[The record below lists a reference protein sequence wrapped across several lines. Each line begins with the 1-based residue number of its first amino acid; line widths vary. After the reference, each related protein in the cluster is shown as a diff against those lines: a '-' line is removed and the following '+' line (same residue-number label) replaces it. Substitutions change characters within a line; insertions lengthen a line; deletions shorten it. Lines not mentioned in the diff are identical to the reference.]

1 MAAASEYSDDLD
13 AVARFVSM
21 VSCSD
26 VMNGL
31 LPNLSVLFLSL
42 CALCA
47 LEEWMRQR
55 MDEMRQR
62 NGCASGCADEDQS
75 GFPVSEIPPT

>member
-55 MDEMRQR
+55 MDERDR
-62 NGCASGCADEDQS
+62 WDRDSADEDQS

>member
-13 AVARFVSM
+13 AVACFISM

-26 VMNGL
+26 VMSCL

-47 LEEWMRQR
+47 LEECMRQR
-55 MDEMRQR
+55 MDERDR
-62 NGCASGCADEDQS
+62 WDRDSADEDQS